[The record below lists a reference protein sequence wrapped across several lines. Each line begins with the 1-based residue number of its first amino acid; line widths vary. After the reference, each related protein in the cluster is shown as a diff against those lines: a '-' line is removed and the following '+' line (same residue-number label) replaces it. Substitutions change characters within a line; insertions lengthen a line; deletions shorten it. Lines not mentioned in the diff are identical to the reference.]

1 MGKEFVVVGGL
12 ALVAFI
18 VWWFFGKQHSSAETN
33 AQQNGQTQEVTVT
46 VDGGYTPNTVVLKQ
60 GVPARIIFH
69 RNDPS
74 NCLSHV
80 VFPDFGI
87 NQELPLHQDFPI
99 AIDTSKA
106 GSYHYACGMNMFF
119 GKVVVKK

>member
-1 MGKEFVVVGGL
+1 MGKILVIIGGI

-18 VWWFFGKQHSSAETN
+18 IWWFFGKHGAAETS
-33 AQQNGQTQEVTVT
+33 AQQNGKTQEVTVT

-60 GVPARIIFH
+60 GVPAQVIFR

-87 NQELPLHQDFPI
+87 NQELPLHKDFPI
-99 AIDTSKA
+99 TIDTSKA
-106 GSYHYACGMNMFF
+106 GSYDYSCGMHMFF